1 MNFRYPKRP
10 QTGTLNKFNFDF
22 SGQTISFLFPQRPH
36 LLLEREGKTGTG
48 MQFPESVFFL

>member
-1 MNFRYPKRP
+1 MNFSYPKRP

-36 LLLEREGKTGTG
+36 LLLEGEGKTGTG